1 MQTSSEAKSSPLEP
15 MPRPTAK
22 KLVTVQITW
31 LRIYIKIAN
40 VMATHPLTTY
50 LIEINVKIFRWKVS
64 TKSLNRLTDSLAHIH
79 VSSTLLGACLS
90 WPCIWSIIEKHI
102 IAKMNQVNVLYM
114 TGMKSERKSV
124 TKFLCQEYWVK
135 SKEFAQKN
143 AQNIKK

>member
-1 MQTSSEAKSSPLEP
+1 
-15 MPRPTAK
+15 
-22 KLVTVQITW
+22 
-31 LRIYIKIAN
+31 
-40 VMATHPLTTY
+40 MATHPLTTY

-79 VSSTLLGACLS
+79 VSGTLLGTYLS

-102 IAKMNQVNVLYM
+102 IAKMYQVNVLYM
-114 TGMKSERKSV
+114 TGMKSDRKSV

-135 SKEFAQKN
+135 SEEFAQKN